1 MYMPVMFMPIGDDN
15 TDRQRF
21 PYVTMLLVAINVIA
35 FLLELST
42 EGAGQLE
49 AFVRQWAVIPADY
62 TRGAGIGGPV
72 PFTLLSAMFLHA
84 GWAHIFGNMLYL
96 WIFGDNVESVFG
108 HVRYLVFYLV
118 TGAVASAAHILA
130 SPGSTV
136 PSLGASG
143 AISGVLAAY
152 LVMFPRRSVY
162 VMMGLR
168 RVAVPAIVVIGMW
181 AVFQFLSGAGSILA
195 PREGG
200 GVAYVAHVGG
210 FVAGLLL
217 TPLLRGPRARDVLPR
232 A

>member
-1 MYMPVMFMPIGDDN
+1 MYMPVLFMPIGDDN
-15 TDRQRF
+15 SDRQRF
-21 PYVTMLLVAINVIA
+21 PYVTVLLVALNAVA

-42 EGAGQLE
+42 GGAGQLE
-49 AFVRQWAVIPADY
+49 AFVRHWAVIPADY

-96 WIFGDNVESVFG
+96 WIFGDNVESEFG
-108 HVRYLVFYLV
+108 HVRYLAFYLV
-118 TGAVASAAHILA
+118 AGALASAAHILG

-152 LVMFPRRSVY
+152 LVMFPRRSVR
-162 VMMGLR
+162 VLLGLR
-168 RVAVPAIVVIGMW
+168 RAEVPALVVIGMW

-200 GVAYVAHVGG
+200 GVAYLAHIGG
-210 FVAGLLL
+210 FIAGLAL
-217 TPLLRGPRARDVLPR
+217 TPLLRGRRERAELPR
-232 A
+232 Y